1 MFIPIQAMSVL
12 GQLGPQEFK
21 KDLKI
26 ASFMSEKISQELARL
41 DSHQISF
48 DAALEEVKSQVAS
61 LQQYGLEL
69 EEKRVILREAHLQM
83 SAEHYCKPTSE
94 ILIPLGVVD
103 HQLPKLP
110 LLSFDR
116 ESALHALELRK
127 VAENLALEKL
137 TWAVTVLQTPQFH
150 EARLCWLDDDKAFV
164 TGGDGSKSA
173 WLLTRSSTERMRD
186 MRDERMSHGT
196 IRYQDR
202 VYVFGGSIGV
212 GSPVKSWER
221 YSLTSK
227 TWDSK
232 GSMREKRCFFTPGLY
247 NGKIYLVG
255 GLEDS
260 IEVFDPVSEH
270 FTRLRLEK
278 KFPTICGGLVLT
290 LSDQLLVLFDNGIYR
305 MGAQPAFVKK
315 EHGVCVLMHSFSTP
329 LYMDQTAYVLTPLDD
344 KSPTTQLVKLMVK
357 LEDNAVTVTE
367 CD

>member
-1 MFIPIQAMSVL
+1 MFNPIQAMPVL
-12 GQLGPQEFK
+12 HQLGPQEFRR
-21 KDLKI
+21 DLEI
-26 ASFMSEKISQELARL
+26 ASLMSEKISREVARL

-48 DAALEEVKSQVAS
+48 DAALEEVKRQVVS
-61 LQQYGLEL
+61 LQDYGREL
-69 EEKRVILREAHLQM
+69 EGKRAILREAQQQV
-83 SAEHYCKPTSE
+83 SAEYYCKPTSE
-94 ILIPLGVVD
+94 IFTQLGVVD
-103 HQLPKLP
+103 QQLPELP

-116 ESALHALELRK
+116 ESALQALELRK
-127 VAENLALEKL
+127 VTENWALEKL

-150 EARLCWLDDDKAFV
+150 EASLCWLDDDKAFV

-173 WLLTRSSTERMRD
+173 WLLTRRATKQVRD

-221 YSLTSK
+221 YSLTSN
-227 TWDSK
+227 TWDSQ

-247 NGKIYLVG
+247 QGKIYLAG
-255 GLEDS
+255 GLRNS

-270 FTRLRLEK
+270 FTWLVKEL
-278 KFPTICGGLVLT
+278 PTKLGGLVLA
-290 LSDQLLVLFDNGIYR
+290 LSDQLIVLFDNGIYR

-315 EHGVCVLMHSFSTP
+315 EHSARVLMHSFSTP
-329 LYMDQTAYVLTPLDD
+329 LYMDQTAYVLTPLDN
-344 KSPTTQLVKLMVK
+344 KSPTPQLVKLMIK
-357 LEDNAVTVTE
+357 LEDSAVTVTE